1 MFLVE
6 LVCGD
11 VECAESVDQVGD
23 PDRLL
28 AELCDCG
35 CTLQVI
41 SVSALELAELR
52 TPLERARARRANDLP
67 LAA

>member
-6 LVCGD
+6 LVCSD
-11 VECAESVDQVGD
+11 VECAATIEQVGD
-23 PDRLL
+23 PDRLMG
-28 AELCDCG
+28 ELCDCG

-41 SVSALELAELR
+41 SVSAVDLVELR
-52 TPLERARARRANDLP
+52 TPLERACARRASDLA

>member
-6 LVCGD
+6 LVCSD
-11 VECAESVDQVGD
+11 VECAVSVEQVGD
-23 PDRLL
+23 PDRLVS
-28 AELCDCG
+28 ELCDCG

-41 SVSALELAELR
+41 SVSAVELVELR
-52 TPLERARARRANDLP
+52 TPLERARARRANGLP